1 MEDFSDTMWDVTKG
15 RDLNVGPTG
24 AEAAHNGSLL
34 CDLFS
39 QQHPEAYCGCFKKI
53 ENYGQGNQLIPKT
66 IACEILFILVTDD
79 V

>member
-1 MEDFSDTMWDVTKG
+1 MWDVTKG

-66 IACEILFILVTDD
+66 IADTTRISRVLSILPSVID
-79 V
+79 